1 MARRVAMVNNKGGV
15 GKSGTTIRL
24 AEGLAKAGKRVFVV
38 DMDPQGNSS
47 QMLGWHYDP
56 VVKQPTISQAIK
68 ANTEGN
74 DAPGSARTVF
84 QPIAWQC
91 SYAERISIAPA
102 RLPLE
107 NRMSEAGI
115 GGAWRRL
122 DTALEGVDDNVD
134 YTLIDCPPSLFH
146 LTQLGLAAAHDAV
159 IVTDADFYAIEGAQ
173 RARDFIKH
181 KAPKDLGNPGL
192 ELRGVIINKYRETVR
207 QAEQRDSIRRI
218 FGPLVWDPTVK
229 FIEQLATSNN
239 NGISLEES
247 KGDRL
252 SEIRASYELLTQTFL
267 KEIPLP

>member
-15 GKSGTTIRL
+15 GKSGTTVRL

-47 QMLGWHYDP
+47 QMFGWHYDP
-56 VVKQPTISQAIK
+56 AKKQPTISQAIK
-68 ANTEGN
+68 ANTDS
-74 DAPGSARTVF
+74 DALGSAREVF
-84 QPIAWQC
+84 QPIAWTC
-91 SYAERISIAPA
+91 DYAERISIAPA

-115 GGAWRRL
+115 AGAWRRL
-122 DTALEGVDDNVD
+122 EKALDGVDDAVD

-159 IVTDADFYAIEGAQ
+159 IVTEADFYSIEGAK
-173 RARDFIKH
+173 RVRDFIEH
-181 KAPKDLGNPGL
+181 KAPKDLANPGL
-192 ELRGVIINKYRETVR
+192 SIRGVIINRYKDTVR
-207 QAEQRDSIRRI
+207 QNEQRDSIRRI

-239 NGISLEES
+239 NGISLDES

-252 SEIRASYELLTQTFL
+252 PEIRATYELLTQTFL
-267 KEIPLP
+267 KEIPHP

>member
-1 MARRVAMVNNKGGV
+1 MARRVAMLNNKGGV

-24 AEGLAKAGKRVFVV
+24 AEGLAKAGKRVIVI

-47 QMLGWHYDP
+47 QMLGWQYDP
-56 VVKQPTISQAIK
+56 KLRQPTISQAIK
-68 ANTEGN
+68 ANTGDDE
-74 DAPGSARTVF
+74 APGCAREVF
-84 QPIAWQC
+84 QPIAWNC

-115 GGAWRRL
+115 GGSWRRL
-122 DTALEGVDDNVD
+122 HQALEGADDHAD
-134 YTLIDCPPSLFH
+134 YTLIDCPPSLLH

-159 IVTDADFYAIEGAQ
+159 LVTDADVYAIEGAQ
-173 RARDFIKH
+173 RARDLIVK
-181 KAPKDLGNPGL
+181 KAGTNLGNPDL
-192 ELRGVIINKYRETVR
+192 QLRGVILNKYKDTVR
-207 QAEQRDSIRRI
+207 QNEQRDSIRRI

-229 FIEQLATSNN
+229 FIESLATANN
-239 NGISLEES
+239 NAVSLEEA

-252 SEIRASYELLTQTFL
+252 SEIRATYELLTQTFL